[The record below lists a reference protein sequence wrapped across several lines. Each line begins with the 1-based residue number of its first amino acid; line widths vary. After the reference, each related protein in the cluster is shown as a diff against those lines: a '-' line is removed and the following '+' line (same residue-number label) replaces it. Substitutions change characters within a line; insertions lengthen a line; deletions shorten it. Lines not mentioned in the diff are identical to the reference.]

1 MRAGMPV
8 YVAEE
13 RLLASVHHLDGPAR
27 AQREQADVHLE
38 AHVFAGAER
47 AADTGERQAHL
58 FERQREARGDLA
70 LVDVQPLRRD
80 VELHSCAVV
89 IGHGEAGFGS
99 EKGLILHSDF
109 VEPLDDDRADRVGI
123 AVPDADVAEEI
134 AVGVD
139 GRCLDRRF
147 RIRQRCSGSYSTR
160 IAATRATR
168 GVGMVGGDRRDRFAR
183 VADDVAARTRAG
195 LGARGRTRAGRAHR
209 RP

>member
-1 MRAGMPV
+1 MTV
-8 YVAEE
+8 YVTEE

-38 AHVFAGAER
+38 AHVFARAER
-47 AADTGERQAHL
+47 TTDTGERQAHA
-58 FERQREARGDLA
+58 FEREREARGDLA

-80 VELHSCAVV
+80 VELHPGAVV

-99 EKGLILHSDF
+99 EEGLILHSDF

-147 RIRQRCSGSYSTR
+147 RIRQR
-160 IAATRATR
+160 
-168 GVGMVGGDRRDRFAR
+168 
-183 VADDVAARTRAG
+183 
-195 LGARGRTRAGRAHR
+195 
-209 RP
+209 